1 MERERE
7 RETSYY
13 IADISRDGSEVGYTY
28 RSHLSPGL
36 LLPPS
41 AILFPRP
48 IVLFFSLLL
57 AVTRP
62 PSLFNSSSSSSFFL
76 PVFFLPPRTSP
87 LQVPHS
93 IHTRRQV
100 PPTLKASALFRAA
113 PAVLFLVRLPSIIP
127 STSSAPPIQYYTVV
141 LFIDDCSGLVC
152 SCLSIGCVTL
162 AHRSVFAL
170 FIAIYSFNSPLRYT
184 TFSCVANGICAIPAG
199 HKPPEFLCKQ
209 RGWLL
214 WEFTRVF
221 FPPHARQG
229 IIIKEGNLLFPISA
243 EKWKK
248 RLLVCV
254 ARRVRV
260 NTSNGRCLLSLAP
273 ILLF

>member
-1 MERERE
+1 MCDTWKERERDILLYS
-7 RETSYY
+7 RY
-13 IADISRDGSEVGYTY
+13 ISRREWS
-28 RSHLSPGL
+28 GL
-36 LLPPS
+36 Y
-41 AILFPRP
+41 IQE
-48 IVLFFSLLL
+48 
-57 AVTRP
+57 
-62 PSLFNSSSSSSFFL
+62 PSLSRLVIAPFRHSFPSSYSVIFFPPFGRDKTPLSFQFFFFFFFFFL

-170 FIAIYSFNSPLRYT
+170 FIAINSFNSPLRYT

-199 HKPPEFLCKQ
+199 HKPPEFFASKEVDFCENL
-209 RGWLL
+209 R
-214 WEFTRVF
+214 EFSF
-221 FPPHARQG
+221 LPMPD
-229 IIIKEGNLLFPISA
+229 KE
-243 EKWKK
+243 
-248 RLLVCV
+248 
-254 ARRVRV
+254 
-260 NTSNGRCLLSLAP
+260 
-273 ILLF
+273 